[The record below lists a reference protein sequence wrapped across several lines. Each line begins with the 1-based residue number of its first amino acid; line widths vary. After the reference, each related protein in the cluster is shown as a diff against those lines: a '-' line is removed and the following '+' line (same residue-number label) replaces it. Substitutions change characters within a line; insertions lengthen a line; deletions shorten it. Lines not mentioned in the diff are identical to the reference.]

1 MQGTGAQRPTETMT
15 MAILLMNL
23 RHVPD
28 DEAEEV
34 RALLGENAVDFY
46 ETRPS
51 KWGLSAGGI
60 WLRDQG
66 QADFARA
73 LLADYQRQRAER
85 ARADFAARR
94 ERGEVDTLYTRLLR
108 EPLRML
114 LYLVAIAAVLYLA
127 MTPLLSF
134 WRDAS

>member
-1 MQGTGAQRPTETMT
+1 

-34 RALLGENAVDFY
+34 RSLLRDNAIDFY
-46 ETRPS
+46 ETRPNR
-51 KWGLSAGGI
+51 WGLSAGGI
-60 WLRDQG
+60 WLSDHDQ
-66 QADFARA
+66 QERARG
-73 LLADYQRQRAER
+73 LLADYQQQRAQR
-85 ARADFAARR
+85 ARADFQARLA
-94 ERGEVDTLYTRLLR
+94 RGEVDTLYTRLLR

-114 LYLVAIAAVLYLA
+114 FYLGIIALVLYLA

-134 WRDAS
+134 WRSAH

>member
-1 MQGTGAQRPTETMT
+1 

-34 RALLGENAVDFY
+34 RTLLRDNAIDFY

-51 KWGLSAGGI
+51 KWGLSAGGF
-60 WLRDQG
+60 WLRDHAQK
-66 QADFARA
+66 DLARG
-73 LLADYQRQRAER
+73 LLSDYQQQRVQR
-85 ARADFAARR
+85 ARADFQARQA
-94 ERGEVDTLYTRLLR
+94 RGEVDTLYTRLRR

-114 LYLVAIAAVLYLA
+114 FYLGIIALVLYLA

-134 WRDAS
+134 WRGAH